1 MGDAASMTIPVVIG
15 EVIVRQRRRAP
26 GEVDGLVLVLARS
39 DGSQAL
45 TEDVSRVH
53 GTDFVEA
60 QSPRGRKHAGNSR
73 KRWCLASSVP
83 SLPSGL
89 VSVEEGVCGTE
100 GKACR

>member
-1 MGDAASMTIPVVIG
+1 MGDAAAVTIAVVVG
-15 EVIVRQRRRAP
+15 EVIVRQRRAR

-53 GTDFVEA
+53 GTDVVEA

-73 KRWCLASSVP
+73 KRPCLTSFVA

-89 VSVEEGVCGTE
+89 VRSVQGSVCTE
-100 GKACR
+100 GKARR